1 MKQSPH
7 PSGRVVS
14 VRMPDEIIERLDTLC
29 DRTGRSRG
37 FYLKMAI
44 TAMLSVS
51 SCLCV
56 GLGL

>member
-1 MKQSPH
+1 MKQAPH

-14 VRMPDEIIERLDTLC
+14 VRMPDEIIERLDALC

-44 TAMLSVS
+44 TAMLPK
-51 SCLCV
+51 LEE
-56 GLGL
+56 